1 MSSCSALFLEVA
13 LLVGKTKPWG
23 LVSAMVLIGDR
34 NLGLS
39 LGLGGVWQKLKREED
54 EGGGDCG

>member
-1 MSSCSALFLEVA
+1 M
-13 LLVGKTKPWG
+13 GKTKPWG

-39 LGLGGVWQKLKREED
+39 LGLGGVRQKLKREED